1 MNMFFFFFDEN
12 STKQDYTNASEAI
25 LSVIKKLMDGVMD
38 NVLFKHPFIAE
49 DFSKD
54 KPLYAALVPNEIWK
68 GSHFERRFTTPFG
81 KAWQSLAVAVGKTYY
96 GQCGQE
102 VKVEG
107 LVGKESLRRIQE
119 VLNKLET
126 RELTPDW
133 NEELKY
139 ILDGGGEPVPVTVNC
154 DILATDKDTGK
165 TYAFEL
171 KGPLPNSD
179 QTKVSK
185 EKMFK
190 LLAMQ
195 GHPVDSAFFALPYNP
210 YRLKENYSWNLPARW
225 FDMKHDPCVLIGEE
239 TWDRIGG
246 EGTYQFFIDEVNK
259 LGKHYKYRIYREY
272 LGINPPEGFD
282 FDTLR

>member
-1 MNMFFFFFDEN
+1 MFFYFFFDNN
-12 STKQDYTNASEAI
+12 SNKSSYDSVSEAI
-25 LSVIKKLMDGVMD
+25 LSVIRKMMDGVMD
-38 NVLFKHPFIAE
+38 NVLFRHPFITE

-81 KAWQSLAVAVGKTYY
+81 KVWQSLAVAVGKVHH

-102 VKVEG
+102 VRVEG
-107 LVGKESLRRIQE
+107 FVGKESLRRIQE
-119 VLNKLET
+119 VLNKLDA
-126 RELTPDW
+126 RESSPCWD
-133 NEELKY
+133 EELKY
-139 ILDGGGEPVPVTVNC
+139 ILDGGGEPIPVTVIC
-154 DILATDKDTGK
+154 DILAKNTKNGK

-195 GHPVDSAFFALPYNP
+195 GHPVDKAYFALPYNP
-210 YRLKENYSWNLPARW
+210 YRVKENYSWTLTARW

-239 TWDRIGG
+239 TWDIIGG
-246 EGTYQFFIDEVNK
+246 EGTYRFFIQEVNK
-259 LGKHYKYRIYREY
+259 LGKHYKERIYREY
-272 LGINPPEGFD
+272 LGIEPPEGFD
-282 FDTLR
+282 VDTLR

>member
-1 MNMFFFFFDEN
+1 MFFFFFDDN
-12 STKQDYTNASEAI
+12 SNKPDHNSVSEAI
-25 LSVIKKLMDGVMD
+25 LTVIKNLMDGVMN

-49 DFSKD
+49 EFNKD

-81 KAWQSLAVAVGKTYY
+81 KAWQSLAVAVGKTYH
-96 GQCGQE
+96 GKCGQE

-126 RELTPDW
+126 RKSSPNW

-139 ILDGGGEPVPVTVNC
+139 ILEGGGEPIPVTVIC
-154 DILATDKDTGK
+154 DILTTNNITGK

-185 EKMFK
+185 EKIFK

-195 GHPVDSAFFALPYNP
+195 GHPIEGAYFALPYNP
-210 YRLKENYSWNLPARW
+210 YRTKENYSWSLPARW

-239 TWDRIGG
+239 TWNSIGG
-246 EGTYQFFIDEVNK
+246 EGTYQFFINEVNK
-259 LGKHYKYRIYREY
+259 LGKHYKERIYREY
-272 LGINPPEGFD
+272 LGIEPPEGFD
-282 FDTLR
+282 VDTLR